1 MYIKIGHVLNLFVLQ
16 TCMFELWYV
25 CLKYDLFLQLDTIV
39 LNTVA
44 YLLFSVYPA
53 FAATLLFIDFF
64 SQWCLLLVFMSDF
77 NNSMQKSLN
86 TAF

>member
-1 MYIKIGHVLNLFVLQ
+1 M
-16 TCMFELWYV
+16 
-25 CLKYDLFLQLDTIV
+25 

-44 YLLFSVYPA
+44 YLLFSVYCA
-53 FAATLLFIDFF
+53 FVATLLFIDFF

-86 TAF
+86 TAFYFISFKKIVMNVKLLDWDW